1 MELPLPAMDRGGG
14 YLTPGTISTSVDNPH
29 SSLRHN
35 LANHG
40 NLPDFDDVQEL
51 LLYLTLLVIV
61 LSWMM
66 REIHIAFFTTG
77 FFLQQP
83 LLASRLSFFHPL

>member
-1 MELPLPAMDRGGG
+1 MFRAAIVELPLPAKGKGCGNM
-14 YLTPGTISTSVDNPH
+14 TPGTNLPSGDNAH

-77 FFLQQP
+77 
-83 LLASRLSFFHPL
+83 RLRA